1 VRAYA
6 DTSFLIKLV
15 SSEPGSESAV
25 AEYRRLQRPRL
36 FYLPLHA
43 LEAENATRLKA
54 FHLRRSLPSGQRG
67 HVSRERDETLSRIR
81 SMLDRNLLVEVTADW
96 DSAAHRARGLSLKH
110 TESLGARSLDLLHV
124 AFALE
129 LECEVFFTTD
139 QCQAQIAKAEGLSVV
154 IVEDS

>member
-15 SSEPGSESAV
+15 SSEQGSESAV
-25 AEYRRLQRPRL
+25 AEYRRSQRPRL

-43 LEAENATRLKA
+43 LEAENAARLKA

-67 HVSRERDETLSRIR
+67 HVRRERDEALSRIR
-81 SMLDRNLLVEVTADW
+81 SMLGRNLLVEVAADW
-96 DSAAHRARGLSLKH
+96 ESATHRARGLSQKY
-110 TESLGARSLDLLHV
+110 TESLGARSLDLLHI

-139 QCQAQIAKAEGLSVV
+139 KCQAQVAKAEGLRIV
-154 IVEDS
+154 IVEDQ